1 MKKLIYL
8 LVICLTSVHVQ
19 ADDISE
25 AEALR
30 IAQQFLSS
38 SAAGKMRRAPAKTAG
53 MRLAHRMQK
62 VGDSPELYVFNTP
75 DNTGFVIVAGDNRA
89 NGPVLGYSDRGAFDM
104 EKAPDGLRYLLN
116 FYARG
121 IAYMRETG
129 EGVVT
134 DKQSQWAAAGLP
146 SKVEPLLNTSWSQNS
161 PYNDDCPLGPTG
173 CVATALAQIMNYHK
187 WPKQG
192 SGQHTNL
199 NFSGQSVNFSE
210 STYDWAYM
218 PNNNTED
225 WTDRHDRAVAKL
237 MADIGCAVDMNYGY
251 FESSAY
257 THNAYMALI
266 KNFGYDESTV
276 GKPFNEKQEL
286 AAGRPFY
293 ISGYDTIHIQRYIY
307 DNLYDIIEPTTPHA
321 FVCDGYD
328 AQGMFHYNFGWGGDY
343 DGYYREN
350 AINPD
355 RSDLHG
361 KGYSYGHEYIGGIKP
376 AKYQRV
382 VVDGVFYD
390 IIDDKSVI
398 VTSSNGAPDY
408 EGELTI
414 PAVVNIEGTNYNV
427 TGIRPT
433 TFIGRYDEEVKVTK
447 SPNLTGLTIEAQM
460 DDLPA
465 DVFSG
470 LKGLQTLTIKNVKTI
485 DDGLFHDM
493 PNLTTLTL
501 GVGVEKIG
509 ARAFMN
515 CEKLQAITL
524 PEGITSIADSAFL
537 GCKSLYHINFPEG
550 LKTIGRQSFWSTAI
564 GWLKLPRSLKSLG
577 VGAFGNINV
586 YGLDGGLPDLTEIPD
601 SAFLRY
607 NLYNLEIP
615 ATVKRIGKYA
625 FANGSGSSS
634 VKFKG
639 AGFAIDEYAF
649 TNSDGFTMEGLENA
663 AEIMSNGIR
672 GLKGKYTVKKG
683 ITLHP
688 YSISGAPFDEIYL
701 PANVT
706 AFDETSVTNSRS
718 YRVDVNN
725 PSFSVCDSMLL
736 SKDGSRLLVMPSTDY
751 YSGGVIPPT
760 VTSVGPAAFKGKRF
774 LTIPSSVAT
783 FEMDYSPFSGQDN
796 HGIYCMNATPPTFP
810 NIDTTTH
817 FDYGYHGKLHVPAG
831 SKEAYANAPV
841 WRDFPYILDDL
852 ASDDNYFYELTD
864 EIVDPWTNE
873 RAHYATVV
881 GRNTR
886 APWNGHA
893 SIPSSAVIGNERLPV
908 NGIADAVFQ
917 GDRTLKSFTSTP
929 MLEGIGSFRGCDS
942 LVSVD
947 LGVGITDIGG
957 FEGCTAL
964 SDVTIRGQV
973 NYIYDAAFKGCTNLK
988 RLSFKPSLE
997 QIRGEAFMGSGLEK
1011 IDLGGKVK
1019 YIEGAAFKNCVHLK
1033 TVTGLESVVTIP
1045 EECFAGSG
1053 LETIK
1058 VPAATAYVYP
1068 SAFNDCQLLCTIEVD
1083 KNNTQFKSIHGD
1095 LYGMGYSGGME
1106 LYAIHLGERTDD
1118 GQIVPRTSLYIASEC
1133 ATIQRDIIPYQITD
1147 IVLPASVQNIGWD
1160 SFYGCRNLKT
1170 FTNLSATPQNLRSSD
1185 FYYEIYETCTLQV
1198 PKGSKEAYKQAENWK
1213 RFKNIVEIDPKDFK
1227 EPEDPKPEEPEEP
1240 RPPVDDNMRTAFIV
1254 LMKDGSTQTYRLTD
1268 RPVITIQDRQ
1278 LHIQSEVGDVLIPV
1292 GNLIRYTFER
1302 YDLTGVMDLRE
1313 EEPEM
1318 EYRNSELVV
1327 TGLKVGTNVD
1337 IYDLSGK
1344 LVRHL
1349 ESRRNGSYRLS
1360 LSDLSKGVYVV
1371 KVNQTTLKILKR

>member
-121 IAYMRETG
+121 IAYMRKTG

-146 SKVEPLLNTSWSQNS
+146 SKVEPLLNTCWSQHS
-161 PYNDDCPLGPTG
+161 PYNDNCPTGPTG
-173 CVATALAQIMNYHK
+173 CVATALAQIMNYHR

-199 NFSGQSVNFSE
+199 NSSGQIVNFSE
-210 STYDWAYM
+210 STYDWSYM

-328 AQGMFHYNFGWGGDY
+328 AQGMFHYNFGWGGNY

-414 PAVVNIEGTNYNV
+414 PAVVSINGTTYNV

-470 LKGLQTLTIKNVKTI
+470 LTGLQTLTIKNVKTI

-515 CEKLQAITL
+515 CEKLQTVTL

-701 PANVT
+701 PADVT

-718 YRVDVNN
+718 YRVAADN

-751 YSGGVIPPT
+751 YYKGLIPPT
-760 VTSVGPAAFKGKRF
+760 VTTVGPAAFKGKRF
-774 LTIPSSVAT
+774 LSIPSSVAT
-783 FEMDYSPFSGQDN
+783 FEMEFSPFSGQDN
-796 HGIYCMNATPPTFP
+796 HSVYCMNATPPAFP

-817 FDYGYHGKLHVPAG
+817 FNYGYHGKLHVPAG

-852 ASDDNYFYELTD
+852 ACDDNYFYELAD
-864 EIVDPWTNE
+864 MIIDPWTNE

-893 SIPSSAVIGNERLPV
+893 SIPSSAVIGDERLPV

-1033 TVTGLESVVTIP
+1033 TVTGLKSVVTIP

-1170 FTNLSATPQNLRSSD
+1170 FTNLSTTPQNLNSTD
-1185 FYYEIYETCTLQV
+1185 FYYEIFETCTLQV
-1198 PKGSKEAYKQAENWK
+1198 PKGSKEAYAAAENWK

-1292 GNLIRYTFER
+1292 GNIIRYTFER

>member
-121 IAYMRETG
+121 IAYMRKTG

-146 SKVEPLLNTSWSQNS
+146 SKVEPLLNTCWSQHS
-161 PYNDDCPLGPTG
+161 PYNDNCPTGPTG
-173 CVATALAQIMNYHK
+173 CVATALAQIMNYHR

-199 NFSGQSVNFSE
+199 NSSGQIVNFSE
-210 STYDWAYM
+210 STYDWSYM

-414 PAVVNIEGTNYNV
+414 PAVVSINGTTYNV

-470 LKGLQTLTIKNVKTI
+470 LTGLQTLTIKNVKTI

-501 GVGVEKIG
+501 GEGVEKIG

-515 CEKLQAITL
+515 CEKLQTVTL

-649 TNSDGFTMEGLENA
+649 SNSDGFTMEGLENA

-701 PANVT
+701 PADVT

-718 YRVDVNN
+718 YRVATDN
-725 PSFSVCDSMLL
+725 PSFNVCDSMLL

-751 YSGGVIPPT
+751 YYKGLIPPT
-760 VTSVGPAAFKGKRF
+760 VTTVGPAAFKGKRF
-774 LTIPSSVAT
+774 LSIPSSVAT
-783 FEMDYSPFSGQDN
+783 FEMEFSPFSGQDN
-796 HGIYCMNATPPTFP
+796 HSVYCMNATPPAFP

-817 FDYGYHGKLHVPAG
+817 FNYGYHGKLHVPAG

-852 ASDDNYFYELTD
+852 ACDDNYFYELAD
-864 EIVDPWTNE
+864 MIIDPWTNE

-893 SIPSSAVIGNERLPV
+893 SIPSSAVIGDERLPV

-1170 FTNLSATPQNLRSSD
+1170 FTNLSTTPQNLNSTD
-1185 FYYEIYETCTLQV
+1185 FYYEIFETCTLQV
-1198 PKGSKEAYKQAENWK
+1198 PKGSKEAYAAAENWK

-1292 GNLIRYTFER
+1292 GNIIRYTFER
-1302 YDLTGVMDLRE
+1302 YDLTGGMDLRE

>member
-121 IAYMRETG
+121 IAYMRKTG

-146 SKVEPLLNTSWSQNS
+146 SKVEPLLNTCWSQHS
-161 PYNDDCPLGPTG
+161 PYNDNCPTGPTG
-173 CVATALAQIMNYHK
+173 CVATALAQIMNYHR

-199 NFSGQSVNFSE
+199 NSSGQIVNFSE
-210 STYDWAYM
+210 STYDWSYM

-251 FESSAY
+251 SESSAY

-328 AQGMFHYNFGWGGDY
+328 TQGMFHYNFGWGGDY

-414 PAVVNIEGTNYNV
+414 PAVVSINGTTYNV

-470 LKGLQTLTIKNVKTI
+470 LTGLQTLTIKNVKTI
-485 DDGLFHDM
+485 PDGLFHDI

-501 GVGVEKIG
+501 GEGVEKIG

-515 CEKLQAITL
+515 CKKLKTVTL
-524 PEGITSIADSAFL
+524 PEGITSIADSAFYN
-537 GCKSLYHINFPEG
+537 CKALYSINYPEG
-550 LKTIGRQSFWSTAI
+550 LKTIGREAFWDTGI
-564 GWLKLPRSLKSLG
+564 VWLKLPRSLQSLG
-577 VGAFGNINV
+577 VGAFGHNGIWTF
-586 YGLDGGLPDLTEIPD
+586 DGGLPDLTEIPD
-601 SAFLRY
+601 SAFIGC
-607 NLYNLEIP
+607 NASDVEIP
-615 ATVKRIGKYA
+615 ASVKRIGKYA
-625 FANGSGSSS
+625 FYGGSGSSH
-634 VKFKG
+634 VKFLG
-639 AGFAIDEYAF
+639 TGFTIDEYAF
-649 TNSDGFTMEGLENA
+649 HNFAGYDMEGLEHA
-663 AEIMSNGIR
+663 TEIMPYGIK
-672 GLKGKYTVKKG
+672 GLKGKYTVRKG
-683 ITLHP
+683 AALHP

-701 PANVT
+701 PADIT

-718 YRVDVNN
+718 YRVAADN
-725 PSFSVCDSMLL
+725 PTFSACDSMLL
-736 SKDGSRLLVMPSTDY
+736 SKDGSRLIVMTGTEY
-751 YSGGVIPPT
+751 YHSGVIPPT
-760 VTSVGPAAFKGKRF
+760 VTTVGPVAFKGMRF
-774 LTIPSSVAT
+774 LTIPSGVTT
-783 FEMDYSPFSGQDN
+783 FEMDYSPFTGQDN
-796 HGIYCMNATPPTFP
+796 HKVYCLNATPPTFP
-810 NIDTTTH
+810 NIDTTAH

-831 SKEAYANAPV
+831 CKEAYANAPV

-852 ASDDNYFYELTD
+852 ASDDNYFYELAD
-864 EIVDPWTNE
+864 EIVDPWTNK
-873 RAHYATVV
+873 RARYATVV

-886 APWNGHA
+886 AKWNGHA
-893 SIPSSAVIGNERLPV
+893 SIPSSAVIGDERLPV
-908 NGIADAVFQ
+908 NYLADAVFQ
-917 GDRTLKSFTSTP
+917 SDRTLKSFTSTP
-929 MLEGIGSFRGCDS
+929 MLKGIGSFRGCDS
-942 LVSVD
+942 LASVD
-947 LGVGITDIGG
+947 LGVGITGIGG

-964 SDVTIRGQV
+964 SDVTLRGQV
-973 NYIYDAAFKGCTNLK
+973 NYIYDAAFKGCTSLK
-988 RLSFKPSLE
+988 SLSFKSSLK
-997 QIRGEAFMGSGLEK
+997 QIRCEAFMGSGLEK

-1019 YIEGAAFKNCVHLK
+1019 YIERAIFKNCTNLK

-1068 SAFNDCQLLCTIEVD
+1068 SSFNDCQLLCTIEVD

-1170 FTNLSATPQNLRSSD
+1170 FTNLSTTPQNLNSTD
-1185 FYYEIYETCTLQV
+1185 FYYEIFETCTLQV
-1198 PKGSKEAYKQAENWK
+1198 PKGSKEAYAAAENWK

-1292 GNLIRYTFER
+1292 GNIIRYTFER

>member
-8 LVICLTSVHVQ
+8 LVICLTSVYVQ

-75 DNTGFVIVAGDNRA
+75 DNTGFVIVAGDDRA

-134 DKQSQWAAAGLP
+134 VEQSPRTPAGLP

-199 NFSGQSVNFSE
+199 NYSGQSVNFSE

-225 WTDRHDRAVAKL
+225 RTDRHDRAVAKL
-237 MADIGCAVDMNYGY
+237 IADIDCAVDMIYRGD
-251 FESSAY
+251 ESAAY
-257 THNAYMALI
+257 PHNAHMALI
-266 KNFGYDESTV
+266 KNFGFDESTV
-276 GKPFNEKQEL
+276 GQPFNSKEEL
-286 AAGRPFY
+286 AAGRPFF
-293 ISGYDTIHIQRYIY
+293 ISGHDTIHIQRYIY
-307 DNLYDIIEPTTPHA
+307 DQLHDVIELTEGHA

-328 AQGMFHYNFGWGGDY
+328 AQGLFHYNFGWGGY
-343 DGYYREN
+343 LDGYFRDN
-350 AINPD
+350 AINPPYAG
-355 RSDLHG
+355 SHG
-361 KGYSYGHEYIGGIKP
+361 KGFSLYQEYIGGIKP

-382 VVDGVFYD
+382 AVDGVFYD
-390 IIDDKSVI
+390 IIDDHSV
-398 VTSSNGAPDY
+398 VVASSNGAPEY
-408 EGELTI
+408 EGDLTI

-427 TGIRPT
+427 TGIRST

-470 LKGLQTLTIKNVKTI
+470 LTGLQTLTIKNVKTI

-501 GVGVEKIG
+501 GEGVEKIG

-515 CEKLQAITL
+515 CEKLQAVTL

-564 GWLKLPRSLKSLG
+564 GWLKLPRSLESLG

-586 YGLDGGLPDLTEIPD
+586 YGLDGGLPNLTEIPD

-625 FANGSGSSS
+625 FAYGIGSSS

-639 AGFAIDEYAF
+639 TGFTIDEYAF

-873 RAHYATVV
+873 RARYATVV

-886 APWNGHA
+886 AKWNGHA
-893 SIPSSAVIGNERLPV
+893 SIPSSAVIGDERLPV

-929 MLEGIGSFRGCDS
+929 MLKGIGSFRGCDS

-947 LGVGITDIGG
+947 LGIGITYIGN

-964 SDVTIRGQV
+964 RDVTIRGQV
-973 NYIYDAAFKGCTNLK
+973 SYIPDAAFKGCTSLNS
-988 RLSFKPSLE
+988 LSFKPCLE
-997 QIRGEAFMGSGLEK
+997 QICSEAFMGSGLEK
-1011 IDLGGKVK
+1011 IDLGGNVQ
-1019 YIEGAAFKNCVHLK
+1019 YIDRALFKNCVHLK
-1033 TVTGLESVVTIP
+1033 TVKGMESVVTIP
-1045 EECFAGSG
+1045 DECFAGSG
-1053 LETIK
+1053 IETVK

-1068 SAFNDCQLLCTIEVD
+1068 SAFNDCQQLCTIEVD
-1083 KNNTQFKSIHGD
+1083 KSNTQFKSIHGD
-1095 LYGMGYSGGME
+1095 LYGKGDSGGME
-1106 LYAIHLGERTDD
+1106 LYAIHLGERGED
-1118 GQIVPRTSLYIASEC
+1118 GQITPRTSLYIASEC
-1133 ATIQRDIIPYQITD
+1133 TTIQRDIIPYQITD

-1170 FTNLSATPQNLRSSD
+1170 FTNLSTTPQNLRSSD

-1227 EPEDPKPEEPEEP
+1227 EPKDPEPEKPDEP
-1240 RPPVDDNMRTAFIV
+1240 QPPVDDNMRTAFIV

-1292 GNLIRYTFER
+1292 DNIIRYTFER

-1318 EYRNSELVV
+1318 KYRNSELVV

>member
-121 IAYMRETG
+121 IAYMRKTG

-146 SKVEPLLNTSWSQNS
+146 SKVEPLLNTCWSQHS
-161 PYNDDCPLGPTG
+161 PYNDNCPTGPTG
-173 CVATALAQIMNYHK
+173 CVATALAQIMNYHR

-199 NFSGQSVNFSE
+199 NSSGQIVNFSE
-210 STYDWAYM
+210 STYDWSYM

-328 AQGMFHYNFGWGGDY
+328 AQGMFHYNFGWGGYY

-414 PAVVNIEGTNYNV
+414 PAVVSINGTTYNV

-460 DDLPA
+460 DELPA

-515 CEKLQAITL
+515 CEKLQAVTL

-625 FANGSGSSS
+625 FAYGIGSSS

-639 AGFAIDEYAF
+639 TGFTIDEYAF

-774 LTIPSSVAT
+774 LSIPSSVAT
-783 FEMDYSPFSGQDN
+783 FEMEFSPFSGQDN
-796 HGIYCMNATPPTFP
+796 HSVYCMNATPPAFP

-817 FDYGYHGKLHVPAG
+817 FNYGYHGKLHVPAG

-852 ASDDNYFYELTD
+852 ACDDNYFYELAD
-864 EIVDPWTNE
+864 MIIDPWTNE

-893 SIPSSAVIGNERLPV
+893 SIPSSAVIGDERLPV
-908 NGIADAVFQ
+908 NGIADAAFQ

-988 RLSFKPSLE
+988 RLSFKPCLE

-1058 VPAATAYVYP
+1058 VPVATAYVYP

-1095 LYGMGYSGGME
+1095 LYGMGYSGGIE

-1170 FTNLSATPQNLRSSD
+1170 FTNLSTTPQNLRSSD

-1198 PKGSKEAYKQAENWK
+1198 PKGSKEAYAAAENWK

-1292 GNLIRYTFER
+1292 GNIIRYTFER

>member
-121 IAYMRETG
+121 IAYMRKTG

-146 SKVEPLLNTSWSQNS
+146 SKVEPLLNTCWSQHS
-161 PYNDDCPLGPTG
+161 PYNDNCPTGPTG
-173 CVATALAQIMNYHK
+173 CVATALAQIMNYHR

-199 NFSGQSVNFSE
+199 NSSGQIVNFSE
-210 STYDWAYM
+210 STYDWSYM

-328 AQGMFHYNFGWGGDY
+328 AQGMFHYNFGWGGNY

-414 PAVVNIEGTNYNV
+414 PAVVSINGTTYNV

-470 LKGLQTLTIKNVKTI
+470 LTGLQTLTIKNVKTI

-515 CEKLQAITL
+515 CEKLQTVTL

-701 PANVT
+701 PADVT

-718 YRVDVNN
+718 YRVAADN

-751 YSGGVIPPT
+751 YYKGLIPPT
-760 VTSVGPAAFKGKRF
+760 VTTVGPAAFKGKRF
-774 LTIPSSVAT
+774 LSIPSSVAT
-783 FEMDYSPFSGQDN
+783 FEMEFSPFSGQDN
-796 HGIYCMNATPPTFP
+796 HSVYCMNATPPAFP

-817 FDYGYHGKLHVPAG
+817 FNYGYHGKLHVPAG

-852 ASDDNYFYELTD
+852 ACDDNYFYELAD
-864 EIVDPWTNE
+864 MIIDPWTTE

-886 APWNGHA
+886 VPWNGHA
-893 SIPSSAVIGNERLPV
+893 SSPSSAVIGDERLPV

-1033 TVTGLESVVTIP
+1033 TVTGLKSVVTIP

-1170 FTNLSATPQNLRSSD
+1170 FTNLSTTPQNLNSTD
-1185 FYYEIYETCTLQV
+1185 FYYEIFETCTLQV
-1198 PKGSKEAYKQAENWK
+1198 PKGSKEAYAAAENWK

-1292 GNLIRYTFER
+1292 GNIIRYTFER